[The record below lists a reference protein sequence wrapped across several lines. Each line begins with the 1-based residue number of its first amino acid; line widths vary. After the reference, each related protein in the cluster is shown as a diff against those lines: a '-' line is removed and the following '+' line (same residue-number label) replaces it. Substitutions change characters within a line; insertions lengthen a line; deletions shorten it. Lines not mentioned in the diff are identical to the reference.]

1 MSGQKKTDLE
11 RSEMER
17 NINGQKAKDTR
28 CIEMYKMCEKADR
41 MVKDRHAYLTSEE
54 ENISKHLQEM
64 ENEQSRKNADLEE
77 EQKLAQAME
86 NLKHQELVDMK
97 NNQLLHTN
105 SHDIRR
111 TEKQLQNDLLK
122 NELISQIKEKKD
134 KQTEEKF
141 RKYCSDL
148 KIIEADH
155 EKKNKD
161 IDLQN
166 RKKQS
171 KYDYKKAI
179 TDQIRDTAD
188 KRLESS
194 KLNSKHF
201 QPIGNLIE
209 SRERF
214 ETKCNNENIEL
225 KTKNE
230 TMENEHKESDKLKNQ
245 IEEYLTIIDTRTKQ
259 QEELKNKKK
268 EEKERIYQ
276 HIVEKMNSL
285 DETSSSEQRLM
296 YSAYEQEQK
305 LIADQLVKEKE
316 KESIKLQKNEI
327 LKQNELQ
334 LKVKNDR
341 KKEYKEQDFVESKKI
356 LQNIQDI
363 NEKEL
368 KKNIERRQMMM
379 EYGNE
384 LKVAIDKRADLR
396 NELKTKLKNDDNTY
410 KSFFSY

>member
-1 MSGQKKTDLE
+1 
-11 RSEMER
+11 
-17 NINGQKAKDTR
+17 
-28 CIEMYKMCEKADR
+28 
-41 MVKDRHAYLTSEE
+41 
-54 ENISKHLQEM
+54 
-64 ENEQSRKNADLEE
+64 
-77 EQKLAQAME
+77 
-86 NLKHQELVDMK
+86 
-97 NNQLLHTN
+97 
-105 SHDIRR
+105 
-111 TEKQLQNDLLK
+111 
-122 NELISQIKEKKD
+122 LISQIKEKKD

-230 TMENEHKESDKLKNQ
+230 TMENEHKESDKLK
-245 IEEYLTIIDTRTKQ
+245 K
-259 QEELKNKKK
+259 
-268 EEKERIYQ
+268 
-276 HIVEKMNSL
+276 
-285 DETSSSEQRLM
+285 
-296 YSAYEQEQK
+296 
-305 LIADQLVKEKE
+305 
-316 KESIKLQKNEI
+316 
-327 LKQNELQ
+327 
-334 LKVKNDR
+334 
-341 KKEYKEQDFVESKKI
+341 
-356 LQNIQDI
+356 
-363 NEKEL
+363 
-368 KKNIERRQMMM
+368 
-379 EYGNE
+379 
-384 LKVAIDKRADLR
+384 
-396 NELKTKLKNDDNTY
+396 
-410 KSFFSY
+410 